1 MARSIWRG
9 AISFGLVNVPVK
21 LYSAV
26 SKKSVQFNQL
36 HEKDNSRIQMKRFCA
51 DEDEEV
57 PYEEIVK
64 GYEVSPGRYVVITPE
79 ELEGLDPK
87 KTRTI
92 DIEDFVDLDE
102 IDPLYYEHPYYLAP
116 DTGAAKPYKLL
127 LEALKET
134 NKVAIARVVIRS
146 KEYLTAIRPAGDG
159 DVLTMETMLFAD
171 ELIDPG
177 DLDELPD
184 QDVRATEREVDM
196 ARQLIESLATG
207 FEPGKYRDE
216 YRERVLEL
224 IEQKASGQEITV
236 TAEPEEPAAVPDL
249 MAALEASLAAA
260 QGGKQKLVKLQ
271 VAKCARTK
279 NGARKAAAK
288 KAPAKKAPAKK
299 PRRQAHPSEEAQ
311 DQDARLTP
319 KAAKAVE
326 VEVEGR
332 RLKLSNLDKV
342 FYPAVGFTKGQV
354 IDYYRAGVAGPAAAP
369 ARPAADAEAL
379 SGRRRGTVL
388 LREAVPVPSAR
399 LGPDRHGPEQAQ
411 EIDYCLANDLPTL
424 IWLANLADLELHTIA
439 VAGQGR
445 RCGPRCWCSTSTP
458 ASRPR
463 SSSAPRWGSRCASC
477 SRASAWMH
485 IRRPP
490 ARRGFRSTCR

>member
-26 SKKSVQFNQL
+26 SKKTVRFNQL
-36 HEKDNSRIQMKRFCA
+36 HEKDNSRIQLKRFCA
-51 DEDEEV
+51 DEDQEV

-207 FEPGKYRDE
+207 FEPAKYRDE

-224 IEQKASGQEITV
+224 IEQKASGQEITIA
-236 TAEPEEPAAVPDL
+236 AEPEEPAAVPDL

-260 QGGKQKLVKLQ
+260 KGGKAKLEERMPSA
-271 VAKCARTK
+271 AKAANGSRASSR
-279 NGARKAAAK
+279 NGAKKATAKKTPAK

-299 PRRQAHPSEEAQ
+299 P
-311 DQDARLTP
+311 
-319 KAAKAVE
+319 AAKRTTA
-326 VEVEGR
+326 
-332 RLKLSNLDKV
+332 KK
-342 FYPAVGFTKGQV
+342 P
-354 IDYYRAGVAGPAAAP
+354 RAK
-369 ARPAADAEAL
+369 
-379 SGRRRGTVL
+379 T
-388 LREAVPVPSAR
+388 
-399 LGPDRHGPEQAQ
+399 
-411 EIDYCLANDLPTL
+411 
-424 IWLANLADLELHTIA
+424 
-439 VAGQGR
+439 
-445 RCGPRCWCSTSTP
+445 
-458 ASRPR
+458 
-463 SSSAPRWGSRCASC
+463 
-477 SRASAWMH
+477 RA
-485 IRRPP
+485 
-490 ARRGFRSTCR
+490 